1 MSELQQRL
9 RFIEKDVFFVLRLI
23 AGYILI
29 VVGFIGLL
37 FPIVPDWILI
47 LIGIG
52 LFDTQGNL
60 RRKMLKTLPEKYR
73 VKVDK
78 IVLYDI
84 YRQENK
90 QKK

>member
-1 MSELQQRL
+1 MSEFSQKLK
-9 RFIEKDVFFVLRLI
+9 FVEKDILFVLRLV

-47 LIGIG
+47 LVGIG

-60 RRKMLKTLPEKYR
+60 RRKILKMLPQKYQSKVEK
-73 VKVDK
+73 
-78 IVLYDI
+78 IILYDI
-84 YRQENK
+84 YRQK
-90 QKK
+90 DRQKN